1 MSIRLM
7 RVASDYLVLI
17 VLNFVD
23 GTSTASKF
31 IKEEE
36 FCIRECF
43 KVLAIGNRTTLDDN
57 LVSSVFHAYILSHI
71 MAYVKLNLFLDI
83 L

>member
-1 MSIRLM
+1 M

-23 GTSTASKF
+23 GTSTTSKF
-31 IKEEE
+31 IKEE
-36 FCIRECF
+36 FCIRECL

-57 LVSSVFHAYILSHI
+57 LVSSVFHAYIISNKNNSAKILSEI
-71 MAYVKLNLFLDI
+71 YF
-83 L
+83 